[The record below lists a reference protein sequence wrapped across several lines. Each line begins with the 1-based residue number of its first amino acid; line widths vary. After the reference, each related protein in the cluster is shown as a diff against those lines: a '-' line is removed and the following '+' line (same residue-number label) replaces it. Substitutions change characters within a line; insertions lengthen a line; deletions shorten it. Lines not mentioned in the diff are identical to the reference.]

1 MVISKYKRSVAQMHF
16 ELSIGIIWML
26 ISLTGVFIPLIG
38 IFVLMGKEQ
47 SKSSMNLMIANI
59 GCLIMNGAYFL
70 LLRTDRT
77 ADATMAL
84 KMEYLGNFLFYFFFI
99 KFILSYMQ
107 IDVRHKWVRIFTHLW
122 MLFEVAVIAV
132 VWDDTRRE
140 EMFAHHDLEV
150 ESQYGYHFFNM
161 QGGIIYKV
169 RYGFLLGVLL
179 CLIAYMIIKRV
190 HIRKQGGDEKHNLS
204 HLIVAKFV
212 IIIPLIMEIVFQF
225 SFEFVPVFS
234 SVAVLL
240 IILSVVEGDIFS
252 VLDIGRGWVI
262 ENFEAVFIIA
272 DSTYGYLDS
281 NIYAKQQFEEL
292 EDIHK
297 GEKFSLQ
304 LRELFLTEETQ
315 IVIGDKHYERFLK
328 ELVVKDK
335 VRGYCLMLLDVTR
348 NFNMMEALKEAKYR
362 AEEANESKSNFL
374 SNMSHE
380 IRTPMN
386 AIVGM
391 TEILLRSDLSDQDR
405 GYLMNIKNSGAS
417 LLTIINDIL
426 DFSKIESGRL
436 EIIEEEYEPM
446 SMLSDLSMIFLNR
459 IGDKPV
465 ELIFDIDKNLPNK
478 IYGDSLRIRQ
488 VIINIANNAIKFTEQ
503 GFVKL
508 AIKMSQMME
517 PDMVNLEI
525 SIEDSGQGI
534 KPEDL
539 DKLFGSFQQ
548 VDTKKNRNKEGTGLG
563 LAISK
568 QLVENMGGQIGV
580 RSEYGKGSEFYF
592 NIPQRAIGDQ
602 VAAMVKEEAIL
613 HELIVVSG
621 HMNDKQ
627 ILEQLKKLTEEYGLR
642 YVDCYEAQK
651 NKMKVD
657 FFFVDELVYRG
668 LKNSI
673 EEYFVSTGTELCVL
687 QNPMREAVWDE
698 QATVVNKPL
707 YTLNFCQVINH
718 EMTAAFVET
727 DNVMNFIAP
736 QAQILIVDDNE
747 MNLKVARGLLQ
758 PLQMKIDTASSGKT
772 AIEMV
777 QLKKYHI
784 VFMDHMMPVM
794 DGVETTQKIR
804 ELEDDYIQNMPIIA
818 LTANAVMGARE
829 IFKQAGMNDFV
840 PKPIE
845 LKNICSKIRTWLPK
859 ELIQKMSSPVLTK
872 EHASVQ
878 ELPAIEGLNVAEG
891 IKNSGSLEL
900 FTNLLGDFYKLID
913 LKSTKIEKCLADGM
927 IRDYTIEVHALK
939 NTARMIGAMELSE
952 LFYKMEQCG
961 NAEDMETITKE
972 NPAIMELY
980 RSYKPILEPYGKANE
995 QDKKEVPKDEIV
1007 RVLDKLN
1014 FAMDNFDL
1022 DGADVA
1028 LVELEEY
1035 RLPETLSSYM
1045 EELRAYVA
1053 DVAMEE
1059 VMNTGKR
1066 MIELLERSAE

>member
-1 MVISKYKRSVAQMHF
+1 MQFDFNM
-16 ELSIGIIWML
+16 GIIWML
-26 ISLTGVFIPLIG
+26 ISITGVIIPLVG

-47 SKSSMNLMIANI
+47 SKSSTNLMIANI

-70 LLRTDRT
+70 LLRTGKP

-107 IDVRHKWVRIFTHLW
+107 IDVRHRWVRIFTHVW

-140 EMFAHHDLEV
+140 EMFAHHNLE
-150 ESQYGYHFFNM
+150 EDSQFGYHFFNM
-161 QGGIIYKV
+161 QGGIVYKV
-169 RYGFLLGVLL
+169 RYGFLLGFLLVL
-179 CLIAYMIIKRV
+179 IVYMILKRV

-212 IIIPLIMEIVFQF
+212 IIIPLIMEIIFRF

-234 SVAVLL
+234 SIAVLL

-262 ENFEAVFIIA
+262 ENFDSVFMIA
-272 DSTYGYLDS
+272 DSSYGYLDA
-281 NIYAKQQFEEL
+281 NKFAKEQFEEL
-292 EDIHK
+292 ADIHK
-297 GEKFSLQ
+297 GEKLSDR
-304 LRELFLTEETQ
+304 LRDLFLSEKTE
-315 IVIGDKHYERFLK
+315 IVIGENHYEKFIK
-328 ELVVKDK
+328 ELAVKDK
-335 VRGYCLMLLDVTR
+335 VKGYCLIMLNVTKR
-348 NFNMMEALKEAKYR
+348 YNIMEELKEAKQR

-426 DFSKIESGRL
+426 DFSKIESGKL
-436 EIIEEEYEPM
+436 EILEEEYEPM

-478 IYGDSLRIRQ
+478 LYGDSLRIRQ
-488 VIINIANNAIKFTEQ
+488 VIINIANNAIKFTAA
-503 GFVKL
+503 GYVKL
-508 AIKMSQMME
+508 TIQMAPMAE
-517 PDMVNLEI
+517 QDMVNLNI

-568 QLVENMGGQIGV
+568 QLVETMGGQIGV

-592 NIPQRAIGDQ
+592 HIPQRVIGDQ
-602 VAAMVKEEAIL
+602 IAATVREDAVQNNPV
-613 HELIVVSG
+613 VVSG
-621 HMNDKQ
+621 HMKDGQ
-627 ILEQLKKLTEEYGLR
+627 ILEQLKSLTEGYGLKF
-642 YVDCYEAQK
+642 VDCYEARAHK
-651 NKMKVD
+651 VKVD
-657 FFFVDELVYRG
+657 YFFVDESVYRG
-668 LKNSI
+668 LKASI

-687 QNPMREAVWDE
+687 QNPMREAVWND

-718 EMTAAFVET
+718 ETTAAFVET
-727 DNVMNFIAP
+727 DNVMNFTAP

-747 MNLKVARGLLQ
+747 MNLKVAKGLLQ
-758 PLQMKIDTASSGKT
+758 PLQMNIDTASSGKT
-772 AIEMV
+772 ALEMV
-777 QLKKYHI
+777 QTKQYHI

-794 DGVETTQKIR
+794 DGVETTQR
-804 ELEDDYIQNMPIIA
+804 MRALEDTYIQNMPIIA

-829 IFKQAGMNDFV
+829 IFKEAGMNDFV
-840 PKPIE
+840 AKPIE
-845 LKNICSKIRTWLPK
+845 LKDICSKIRAWLPH
-859 ELIQKMSSPVLTK
+859 ELIVKMSAPAQQQLQIPAQMLPV
-872 EHASVQ
+872 
-878 ELPAIEGLNVAEG
+878 IEGLDVMEG
-891 IKNSGSLEL
+891 IKNCGSLEL

-939 NTARMIGAMELSE
+939 NTARMIGALELSE
-952 LFYKMEQCG
+952 QFYQMEQCG
-961 NAEDMETITKE
+961 NAGDVDTIFRET
-972 NPAIMELY
+972 PAIMELY

-995 QDKKEVPKDEIV
+995 QDKKEVPKEELV
-1007 RVLDKLN
+1007 KVLEQLN
-1014 FAMDNFDL
+1014 AAMDSFDL
-1022 DGADVA
+1022 DGADAA
-1028 LVELEEY
+1028 LAELEEY
-1035 RLPETLSSYM
+1035 RLPEELGPYM

-1059 VMNTGKR
+1059 VMNTGNK
-1066 MIELLERSAE
+1066 MIEVLERITE

>member
-1 MVISKYKRSVAQMHF
+1 MQFDFNM
-16 ELSIGIIWML
+16 GIIWML
-26 ISLTGVFIPLIG
+26 ISITGVIIPLVG

-47 SKSSMNLMIANI
+47 SKSSTNLMIANI

-70 LLRTDRT
+70 LLRTGKP

-107 IDVRHKWVRIFTHLW
+107 IDVRHRWVRIFTHVW

-140 EMFAHHDLEV
+140 EMFAHHNLE
-150 ESQYGYHFFNM
+150 EDSQFGYHFFNM
-161 QGGIIYKV
+161 QGGIVYKV
-169 RYGFLLGVLL
+169 RYGFLLGFLLVL
-179 CLIAYMIIKRV
+179 IVYMILKRV

-212 IIIPLIMEIVFQF
+212 IIIPLIMEIIFRF

-234 SVAVLL
+234 SIAVLL

-262 ENFEAVFIIA
+262 ENFDSVFMIA
-272 DSTYGYLDS
+272 DSSYGYLDA
-281 NIYAKQQFEEL
+281 NKFAKEQFEEL
-292 EDIHK
+292 ADIHK
-297 GEKFSLQ
+297 GEKLSDR
-304 LRELFLTEETQ
+304 LRDLFLSEKTE
-315 IVIGDKHYERFLK
+315 IVIGENHYEKFIK
-328 ELVVKDK
+328 ELAVKDK
-335 VRGYCLMLLDVTR
+335 VKGYCLIMLNVTKR
-348 NFNMMEALKEAKYR
+348 YNIMEELKEAKQR

-426 DFSKIESGRL
+426 DFSKIESGKL
-436 EIIEEEYEPM
+436 EILEEEYEPM

-478 IYGDSLRIRQ
+478 LYGDSLRIRQ
-488 VIINIANNAIKFTEQ
+488 VIINIANNAIKFTAA
-503 GFVKL
+503 GYVKL
-508 AIKMSQMME
+508 TIQMAPMAE
-517 PDMVNLEI
+517 QDMVNLNI

-568 QLVENMGGQIGV
+568 QLVETMGGQIGV

-592 NIPQRAIGDQ
+592 HIPQRVIGDQ
-602 VAAMVKEEAIL
+602 IAATVREDAVQNNPV
-613 HELIVVSG
+613 VVSG
-621 HMNDKQ
+621 HMKDGQ
-627 ILEQLKKLTEEYGLR
+627 ILEQLKSLTEGYGLKF
-642 YVDCYEAQK
+642 VDCYEARAHK
-651 NKMKVD
+651 VKVD
-657 FFFVDELVYRG
+657 YFFVDESVYRG
-668 LKNSI
+668 LKASI

-687 QNPMREAVWDE
+687 QNPMREAVWND

-718 EMTAAFVET
+718 ETTAAFVET
-727 DNVMNFIAP
+727 DNVMNFTAP

-747 MNLKVARGLLQ
+747 MNLKVAKGLLQ
-758 PLQMKIDTASSGKT
+758 PLQMNIDTASSGKT
-772 AIEMV
+772 ALEMV
-777 QLKKYHI
+777 QTKQYHI

-794 DGVETTQKIR
+794 DGVETTQR
-804 ELEDDYIQNMPIIA
+804 MRALEDTYIQNMPIIA
-818 LTANAVMGARE
+818 LTANAVTGARE
-829 IFKQAGMNDFV
+829 IFKEAGMNDFV

-845 LKNICSKIRTWLPK
+845 LKDICSKIRAWLPH
-859 ELIQKMSSPVLTK
+859 ELIVKMSAPAQQQLQIPAQMLPV
-872 EHASVQ
+872 
-878 ELPAIEGLNVAEG
+878 IEGLDVTEG
-891 IKNSGSLEL
+891 IKNCGSLEL

-939 NTARMIGAMELSE
+939 NTARMIGALELSE
-952 LFYKMEQCG
+952 QFYQMEQCG
-961 NAEDMETITKE
+961 NAGDVDTIFRET
-972 NPAIMELY
+972 PAIMELY

-995 QDKKEVPKDEIV
+995 QDKKEVPKEELV
-1007 RVLDKLN
+1007 KVLEQLN
-1014 FAMDNFDL
+1014 AAMDSFDL
-1022 DGADVA
+1022 DGADAA
-1028 LVELEEY
+1028 LAELEEY
-1035 RLPETLSSYM
+1035 RLPEELGPYM

-1059 VMNTGKR
+1059 VMNTGNK
-1066 MIELLERSAE
+1066 MIEVLERITE

>member
-1 MVISKYKRSVAQMHF
+1 MQFDFNM
-16 ELSIGIIWML
+16 GIIWML
-26 ISLTGVFIPLIG
+26 ISITGVIIPLVG

-47 SKSSMNLMIANI
+47 SKSSTNLMIANI

-70 LLRTDRT
+70 LLRTGKP

-107 IDVRHKWVRIFTHLW
+107 IDVRHRWVRIFTHVW

-140 EMFAHHDLEV
+140 EMFAHHNLE
-150 ESQYGYHFFNM
+150 EDSQFGYHFFNM
-161 QGGIIYKV
+161 QGGIVYKV
-169 RYGFLLGVLL
+169 RYGFLLGFLLVL
-179 CLIAYMIIKRV
+179 IVYMILKRV

-212 IIIPLIMEIVFQF
+212 IIIPLIMEIIFRF

-234 SVAVLL
+234 SIAVLL

-262 ENFEAVFIIA
+262 ENFDSVFMIA
-272 DSTYGYLDS
+272 DSSYGYLDA
-281 NIYAKQQFEEL
+281 NKFAKEQFEEL
-292 EDIHK
+292 ADIHK
-297 GEKFSLQ
+297 GEKLSDR
-304 LRELFLTEETQ
+304 LRDLFLSEKTE
-315 IVIGDKHYERFLK
+315 IVIGENHYEKFIK
-328 ELVVKDK
+328 ELAVKDK
-335 VRGYCLMLLDVTR
+335 VKGYCLIMLNVTKR
-348 NFNMMEALKEAKYR
+348 YNIMEELKEAKQR

-426 DFSKIESGRL
+426 DFSKIESGKL
-436 EIIEEEYEPM
+436 EILEEEYEPM

-478 IYGDSLRIRQ
+478 LYGDSLRIRQ
-488 VIINIANNAIKFTEQ
+488 IIINIANNAIKFTAA
-503 GFVKL
+503 GYVKL
-508 AIKMSQMME
+508 TIQMAPMAE
-517 PDMVNLEI
+517 QAMVNLNI

-568 QLVENMGGQIGV
+568 QLVETMGGQIGV

-592 NIPQRAIGDQ
+592 HIPQRVIGDQ
-602 VAAMVKEEAIL
+602 IAATVREDAVQNNPV
-613 HELIVVSG
+613 VVSG
-621 HMNDKQ
+621 HMKDGQ
-627 ILEQLKKLTEEYGLR
+627 ILEQLKSLTEGYGLKF
-642 YVDCYEAQK
+642 VDCYEARAHK
-651 NKMKVD
+651 VKVD
-657 FFFVDELVYRG
+657 YFFVDESVYRG
-668 LKNSI
+668 LKASI

-687 QNPMREAVWDE
+687 QNPMREAVWND

-718 EMTAAFVET
+718 ETTAAFVET
-727 DNVMNFIAP
+727 DNVMNFTAP

-747 MNLKVARGLLQ
+747 MNLKVAKGLLQ
-758 PLQMKIDTASSGKT
+758 PLQMNIDTASSGKT
-772 AIEMV
+772 ALEMV
-777 QLKKYHI
+777 QTKQYHI

-794 DGVETTQKIR
+794 DGVETTQR
-804 ELEDDYIQNMPIIA
+804 MRALEDTYIQNMPIIA
-818 LTANAVMGARE
+818 LTANAVTGARE
-829 IFKQAGMNDFV
+829 IFKEAGMNDFV
-840 PKPIE
+840 AKPIE
-845 LKNICSKIRTWLPK
+845 LKDICSKIRAWLPH
-859 ELIQKMSSPVLTK
+859 ELIVKMSAPAQQQLQIPAQMLPV
-872 EHASVQ
+872 
-878 ELPAIEGLNVAEG
+878 IEGLDVMEG
-891 IKNSGSLEL
+891 IKNCGSLEL

-939 NTARMIGAMELSE
+939 NTARMIGALELSE
-952 LFYKMEQCG
+952 QFYQMEQCG
-961 NAEDMETITKE
+961 NAGDVDTIFRET
-972 NPAIMELY
+972 PAIMELY

-995 QDKKEVPKDEIV
+995 QDKKEVPKEELV
-1007 RVLDKLN
+1007 KVLEQLN
-1014 FAMDNFDL
+1014 AAMDSFDL
-1022 DGADVA
+1022 DGADAA
-1028 LVELEEY
+1028 LAELEEY
-1035 RLPETLSSYM
+1035 RLPEELGPYM

-1059 VMNTGKR
+1059 VMNTGNK
-1066 MIELLERSAE
+1066 MIEVLERITE

>member
-1 MVISKYKRSVAQMHF
+1 MQFDFNM
-16 ELSIGIIWML
+16 GIIWML
-26 ISLTGVFIPLIG
+26 ISITGVIIPLVG

-47 SKSSMNLMIANI
+47 SKSSTNLMIANI

-70 LLRTDRT
+70 LLRTGKP

-107 IDVRHKWVRIFTHLW
+107 IDVRHRWVRIFTHVW

-140 EMFAHHDLEV
+140 EMFAHHNLE
-150 ESQYGYHFFNM
+150 EDSQFGYHFFNM
-161 QGGIIYKV
+161 QGGIVYKV
-169 RYGFLLGVLL
+169 RYGFLLGFLLVL
-179 CLIAYMIIKRV
+179 IVYMILKRV

-212 IIIPLIMEIVFQF
+212 IIIPLIMEIIFRF

-234 SVAVLL
+234 SIAVLL

-262 ENFEAVFIIA
+262 ENFDSVFMIA
-272 DSTYGYLDS
+272 DSSYGYLDA
-281 NIYAKQQFEEL
+281 NKFAKEQFEEL
-292 EDIHK
+292 ADIHK
-297 GEKFSLQ
+297 GEKLSDR
-304 LRELFLTEETQ
+304 LRDLFLSEKTE
-315 IVIGDKHYERFLK
+315 IVIGENHYEKFIK
-328 ELVVKDK
+328 ELAVKDK
-335 VRGYCLMLLDVTR
+335 VKGYCLIMLNVTKR
-348 NFNMMEALKEAKYR
+348 YNIMEELKEAKQR

-426 DFSKIESGRL
+426 DFSKIESGKL
-436 EIIEEEYEPM
+436 EILEEEYEPM

-478 IYGDSLRIRQ
+478 LYGDSLRIRQ
-488 VIINIANNAIKFTEQ
+488 VIINIANNAIKFTAA
-503 GFVKL
+503 GYVKL
-508 AIKMSQMME
+508 TIQMAPMAE
-517 PDMVNLEI
+517 QDMVNLNI

-568 QLVENMGGQIGV
+568 QLVETMGGQIGV

-592 NIPQRAIGDQ
+592 HIPQRVIGDQ
-602 VAAMVKEEAIL
+602 IAATVREDAVQNNPV
-613 HELIVVSG
+613 VVSG
-621 HMNDKQ
+621 HMKDGQ
-627 ILEQLKKLTEEYGLR
+627 ILEQLKSLTEGYGLKF
-642 YVDCYEAQK
+642 VDCYEARAHK
-651 NKMKVD
+651 VKVD
-657 FFFVDELVYRG
+657 YFFVDESVYRG
-668 LKNSI
+668 LKASI

-687 QNPMREAVWDE
+687 QNPMREAVWND

-718 EMTAAFVET
+718 ETTAAFVET
-727 DNVMNFIAP
+727 DNVMNFTAP

-747 MNLKVARGLLQ
+747 MNLKVAKGLLQ
-758 PLQMKIDTASSGKT
+758 PLQMNIDTASSGKT
-772 AIEMV
+772 ALEMV
-777 QLKKYHI
+777 QTKQYHI

-794 DGVETTQKIR
+794 DGVETTQR
-804 ELEDDYIQNMPIIA
+804 MRALEDTYIQNMPIIA
-818 LTANAVMGARE
+818 LTANAVTGARE
-829 IFKQAGMNDFV
+829 IFKEAGMNDFV

-845 LKNICSKIRTWLPK
+845 LKDICSKIRAWLPH
-859 ELIQKMSSPVLTK
+859 ELIVKMSAPAQQQLQIPAQMLPV
-872 EHASVQ
+872 
-878 ELPAIEGLNVAEG
+878 IEGLDVMEG
-891 IKNSGSLEL
+891 IKNCGSLEL

-939 NTARMIGAMELSE
+939 NTARMIGALELSE
-952 LFYKMEQCG
+952 QFYQMEQCG
-961 NAEDMETITKE
+961 NAGDVDTIFRET
-972 NPAIMELY
+972 PAIMELY

-995 QDKKEVPKDEIV
+995 QDKKEVPKEELV
-1007 RVLDKLN
+1007 KVLEQLN
-1014 FAMDNFDL
+1014 AAMDSFDL
-1022 DGADVA
+1022 DGADAA
-1028 LVELEEY
+1028 LAELEEY
-1035 RLPETLSSYM
+1035 RLPEELGPYM

-1059 VMNTGKR
+1059 VMNTGNK
-1066 MIELLERSAE
+1066 MIEVLERITE

>member
-613 HELIVVSG
+613 HEPIVVSG

-1022 DGADVA
+1022 DGADAA

>member
-1 MVISKYKRSVAQMHF
+1 MQFDFNM
-16 ELSIGIIWML
+16 GIIWML
-26 ISLTGVFIPLIG
+26 ISITGVIIPLVG

-47 SKSSMNLMIANI
+47 SKSSTNLMIANI

-70 LLRTDRT
+70 LLRTGKP

-107 IDVRHKWVRIFTHLW
+107 IDVRHRWVRIFTHVW

-140 EMFAHHDLEV
+140 EMFAHHNLE
-150 ESQYGYHFFNM
+150 EDSQFGYHFFNM
-161 QGGIIYKV
+161 QGGIVYKV
-169 RYGFLLGVLL
+169 RYGFLLGFLLVL
-179 CLIAYMIIKRV
+179 IVYMILKRV

-212 IIIPLIMEIVFQF
+212 IIIPLIMEIIFRF

-234 SVAVLL
+234 SIAVLL

-262 ENFEAVFIIA
+262 ENFDSVFMIA
-272 DSTYGYLDS
+272 DSSYGYLDA
-281 NIYAKQQFEEL
+281 NKFAKEQFEEL
-292 EDIHK
+292 ADIHK
-297 GEKFSLQ
+297 GEKLSDR
-304 LRELFLTEETQ
+304 LRDLFLSEKTE
-315 IVIGDKHYERFLK
+315 IVIGENHYEKFIK
-328 ELVVKDK
+328 ELAVKDK
-335 VRGYCLMLLDVTR
+335 VKGYCLIMLNVTKR
-348 NFNMMEALKEAKYR
+348 YNIMEELKEAKQR

-426 DFSKIESGRL
+426 DFSKIESGKL
-436 EIIEEEYEPM
+436 EILEEEYEPM

-478 IYGDSLRIRQ
+478 LYGDSLRIRQ
-488 VIINIANNAIKFTEQ
+488 VIINIANNAIKFTAA
-503 GFVKL
+503 GYVKL
-508 AIKMSQMME
+508 TIQMAPMAE
-517 PDMVNLEI
+517 QDMVNLNI

-568 QLVENMGGQIGV
+568 QLVETMGGQIGV

-592 NIPQRAIGDQ
+592 HIPQRVIGDQ
-602 VAAMVKEEAIL
+602 IAATVREDAVQNNPV
-613 HELIVVSG
+613 VVSG
-621 HMNDKQ
+621 HMKDGQ
-627 ILEQLKKLTEEYGLR
+627 ILEQLKSLTEGYGLKF
-642 YVDCYEAQK
+642 VDCYEARAHK
-651 NKMKVD
+651 VKVD
-657 FFFVDELVYRG
+657 YFFVDESVYRG
-668 LKNSI
+668 LKASI

-687 QNPMREAVWDE
+687 QNPMREAVWND

-718 EMTAAFVET
+718 ETTAAFVET
-727 DNVMNFIAP
+727 DNVMNFTAP

-747 MNLKVARGLLQ
+747 MNLKVAKGLLQ
-758 PLQMKIDTASSGKT
+758 PLQMNIDTASSGKT
-772 AIEMV
+772 ALEMV
-777 QLKKYHI
+777 QTKQYHI

-794 DGVETTQKIR
+794 DGVETTQR
-804 ELEDDYIQNMPIIA
+804 MRALEDTYIQNMPIIA
-818 LTANAVMGARE
+818 LTANAVTGARE
-829 IFKQAGMNDFV
+829 IFKEAGMNDFV
-840 PKPIE
+840 AKPIE
-845 LKNICSKIRTWLPK
+845 LKDICSKIRAWLPH
-859 ELIQKMSSPVLTK
+859 ELIVKMSAPAQQQLQIPAQMLPV
-872 EHASVQ
+872 
-878 ELPAIEGLNVAEG
+878 IEGLDVMEG
-891 IKNSGSLEL
+891 IKNCGSLEL

-939 NTARMIGAMELSE
+939 NTARMIGALELSE
-952 LFYKMEQCG
+952 QFYQMEQCG
-961 NAEDMETITKE
+961 NAGDVDTIFRET
-972 NPAIMELY
+972 PAIMELY
-980 RSYKPILEPYGKANE
+980 RSYKPVLEPYGKANE
-995 QDKKEVPKDEIV
+995 QDKKEVPKEELV
-1007 RVLDKLN
+1007 KVLEQLN
-1014 FAMDNFDL
+1014 AAMDSFDL
-1022 DGADVA
+1022 DGADAA
-1028 LVELEEY
+1028 LAELEEY
-1035 RLPETLSSYM
+1035 RLPEELGPYM

-1059 VMNTGKR
+1059 VMNTGNK
-1066 MIELLERSAE
+1066 MIEVLERITE

>member
-1 MVISKYKRSVAQMHF
+1 MDVHF
-16 ELSIGIIWML
+16 DFSIGIIWML
-26 ISLTGVFIPLIG
+26 ISFAGILIPLVG

-47 SKSSMNLMIANI
+47 SKSSTNLMIANI

-70 LLRTDRT
+70 LLRTDKP
-77 ADATMAL
+77 AEANMAL

-107 IDVRHKWVRIFTHLW
+107 IDVRHRWVRIFTHLW

-140 EMFAHHDLEV
+140 VMFAHHDLEMD
-150 ESQYGYHFFNM
+150 SKFGYHFFNM
-161 QGGIIYKV
+161 QGGIVYKV
-169 RYGFLLGVLL
+169 RYGFLLGFLMVL
-179 CLIAYMIIKRV
+179 IMYMIIKRV

-212 IIIPLIMEIVFQF
+212 IIIPLIMEIVFRF

-234 SVAVLL
+234 SIAVLL

-262 ENFEAVFIIA
+262 ENFDSVFMIV
-272 DSTYGYLDS
+272 DSTYGYLDA
-281 NIYAKQQFEEL
+281 NKFAKEQFEEL
-292 EDIHK
+292 ADIHK
-297 GEKFSLQ
+297 GEKLPER
-304 LRELFLTEETQ
+304 LRDLFLSEKTEM
-315 IVIGDKHYERFLK
+315 VIGEKHYEKFIK
-328 ELVVKDK
+328 ELTVKDK
-335 VRGYCLMLLDVTR
+335 VRGYCLIMLNVTKR
-348 NFNMMEALKEAKYR
+348 YNMMEELREAKLR

-426 DFSKIESGRL
+426 DFSKIESGKL

-465 ELIFDIDKNLPNK
+465 ELIFDIDRDLPNK
-478 IYGDSLRIRQ
+478 LYGDSLRIRQ
-488 VIINIANNAIKFTEQ
+488 VIINIANNAIKFTAA
-503 GFVKL
+503 GYVKL
-508 AIKMSQMME
+508 TIQMAPMTE
-517 PDMVNLEI
+517 PDMVNLNI

-568 QLVENMGGQIGV
+568 QLVETMGGQIGV
-580 RSEYGKGSEFYF
+580 RSEYGSGSEFYF
-592 NIPQRAIGDQ
+592 HIPQRRIGDQ
-602 VAAMVKEEAIL
+602 VAAAIREDAVS
-613 HELIVVSG
+613 HEPVVVSG
-621 HMNDKQ
+621 HMKDERT
-627 ILEQLKKLTEEYGLR
+627 LAQLKSLTEGYGLK
-642 YVDCYEAQK
+642 YVDCYKARDHK
-651 NKMKVD
+651 DKVD
-657 FFFVDELVYRG
+657 YFFVDESVYRG
-668 LKNSI
+668 IKDSI

-687 QNPMREAVWDE
+687 QNPMREAVWDD

-718 EMTAAFVET
+718 ETTAAFVET
-727 DNVMNFIAP
+727 DNVMNFTAP

-747 MNLKVARGLLQ
+747 MNLKVAKGLLQ
-758 PLQMKIDTASSGKT
+758 PLQMNIDTASSGKT
-772 AIEMV
+772 ALEMV
-777 QLKKYHI
+777 QSKQYHI

-794 DGVETTQKIR
+794 DGVETTQKMR
-804 ELEDDYIQNMPIIA
+804 ALEDPYIQNMPIIA

-829 IFKQAGMNDFV
+829 IFKEAGMNDFV
-840 PKPIE
+840 AKPIE
-845 LKNICSKIRTWLPK
+845 LKDICSKIRTWLPN
-859 ELIQKMSSPVLTK
+859 ELIMKMS
-872 EHASVQ
+872 ASARPQAKIPAQ
-878 ELPAIEGLNVAEG
+878 ELPVIEGLDVAEG
-891 IKNSGSLEL
+891 VKNSGSFEL

-939 NTARMIGAMELSE
+939 NTARMIGALELSE
-952 LFYKMEQCG
+952 LFYQMEQCG
-961 NAEDMETITKE
+961 NAGDIETIFRE
-972 NPAIMELY
+972 NPAVMELY

-995 QDKKEVPKDEIV
+995 QDKKEVPKEKIV
-1007 RVLDKLN
+1007 NALEQLN
-1014 FAMDNFDL
+1014 AAMDSFDL
-1022 DGADVA
+1022 DGADAA
-1028 LVELEEY
+1028 LAELEEY
-1035 RLPETLSSYM
+1035 RLPEELGSYM

-1053 DVAMEE
+1053 DVAMED
-1059 VMNTGKR
+1059 VMNTGNK
-1066 MIELLERSAE
+1066 MIEILERITE

>member
-1 MVISKYKRSVAQMHF
+1 MQFDFNM
-16 ELSIGIIWML
+16 GIIWML
-26 ISLTGVFIPLIG
+26 ISITGVIIPLVG

-47 SKSSMNLMIANI
+47 SKSSTNLMIANI

-70 LLRTDRT
+70 LLRTGKP

-107 IDVRHKWVRIFTHLW
+107 IDVRHRWVRIFTHVW

-140 EMFAHHDLEV
+140 EMFAHHNLE
-150 ESQYGYHFFNM
+150 EDSQFGYHFFNM
-161 QGGIIYKV
+161 QGGIVYKV
-169 RYGFLLGVLL
+169 RYGFLLGFLLVL
-179 CLIAYMIIKRV
+179 IVYMILKRV

-212 IIIPLIMEIVFQF
+212 IIIPLIMEIIFRF

-234 SVAVLL
+234 SIAVLL

-262 ENFEAVFIIA
+262 ENFDSVFMIA
-272 DSTYGYLDS
+272 DSSYGYLDA
-281 NIYAKQQFEEL
+281 NKFAKEQFEEL
-292 EDIHK
+292 ADIHK
-297 GEKFSLQ
+297 GEKLSDR
-304 LRELFLTEETQ
+304 LRDLFLSEKTE
-315 IVIGDKHYERFLK
+315 IVIGENHYEKFIK
-328 ELVVKDK
+328 ELAVKDK
-335 VRGYCLMLLDVTR
+335 VKGYCLIMLNVTKR
-348 NFNMMEALKEAKYR
+348 YNIMEELKEAKQR

-426 DFSKIESGRL
+426 DFSKIESGKL
-436 EIIEEEYEPM
+436 EILEEEYEPM

-478 IYGDSLRIRQ
+478 LYGDSLRIRQ
-488 VIINIANNAIKFTEQ
+488 VIINIANNAIKFTAA
-503 GFVKL
+503 GYVKL
-508 AIKMSQMME
+508 TIQMAPMAE
-517 PDMVNLEI
+517 QDMVNLNI

-568 QLVENMGGQIGV
+568 QLVETMGGQIGV

-592 NIPQRAIGDQ
+592 HIPQRVIGDQ
-602 VAAMVKEEAIL
+602 IAATVREDAVQNNPV
-613 HELIVVSG
+613 VVSG
-621 HMNDKQ
+621 HMKDGQ
-627 ILEQLKKLTEEYGLR
+627 ILEQLKSLTEGYGLKF
-642 YVDCYEAQK
+642 VDCYEARAHK
-651 NKMKVD
+651 VKVD
-657 FFFVDELVYRG
+657 YFFVDESVYRG
-668 LKNSI
+668 LKASI

-687 QNPMREAVWDE
+687 QNPMREAVWND

-718 EMTAAFVET
+718 ETTAAFVET
-727 DNVMNFIAP
+727 DNVMNFTAP

-747 MNLKVARGLLQ
+747 MNLKVAKGLLQ
-758 PLQMKIDTASSGKT
+758 PLQMNIDTASSGKT
-772 AIEMV
+772 ALEMV
-777 QLKKYHI
+777 QTKQYHI

-794 DGVETTQKIR
+794 DGVETTQR
-804 ELEDDYIQNMPIIA
+804 MRALEDTYIQNMPIIA
-818 LTANAVMGARE
+818 LTANAVTGARE
-829 IFKQAGMNDFV
+829 IFKEAGMNDFV
-840 PKPIE
+840 AKPIE
-845 LKNICSKIRTWLPK
+845 LKDICSKIRAWLPH
-859 ELIQKMSSPVLTK
+859 ELIVKMSAPAQQQLQIPAQMLPV
-872 EHASVQ
+872 
-878 ELPAIEGLNVAEG
+878 IEGLDVMEG
-891 IKNSGSLEL
+891 IKNCGSLEL

-913 LKSTKIEKCLADGM
+913 LK
-927 IRDYTIEVHALK
+927 
-939 NTARMIGAMELSE
+939 
-952 LFYKMEQCG
+952 
-961 NAEDMETITKE
+961 
-972 NPAIMELY
+972 
-980 RSYKPILEPYGKANE
+980 
-995 QDKKEVPKDEIV
+995 
-1007 RVLDKLN
+1007 
-1014 FAMDNFDL
+1014 
-1022 DGADVA
+1022 
-1028 LVELEEY
+1028 
-1035 RLPETLSSYM
+1035 
-1045 EELRAYVA
+1045 
-1053 DVAMEE
+1053 
-1059 VMNTGKR
+1059 
-1066 MIELLERSAE
+1066 

>member
-613 HELIVVSG
+613 HEPIVVSG

>member
-1 MVISKYKRSVAQMHF
+1 
-16 ELSIGIIWML
+16 
-26 ISLTGVFIPLIG
+26 
-38 IFVLMGKEQ
+38 
-47 SKSSMNLMIANI
+47 
-59 GCLIMNGAYFL
+59 
-70 LLRTDRT
+70 
-77 ADATMAL
+77 
-84 KMEYLGNFLFYFFFI
+84 
-99 KFILSYMQ
+99 
-107 IDVRHKWVRIFTHLW
+107 

-613 HELIVVSG
+613 HEPIVVSG

-1022 DGADVA
+1022 DGADAA

>member
-1 MVISKYKRSVAQMHF
+1 MDMQFDFNM
-16 ELSIGIIWML
+16 GIIWML
-26 ISLTGVFIPLIG
+26 ISITGVIIPLVG

-47 SKSSMNLMIANI
+47 SKSSTNLMIANI

-70 LLRTDRT
+70 LLRTGKP

-107 IDVRHKWVRIFTHLW
+107 IDVRHRWVRIFTHVW

-140 EMFAHHDLEV
+140 EMFAHHNLE
-150 ESQYGYHFFNM
+150 EDSQFGYHFFNM
-161 QGGIIYKV
+161 QGGIVYKV
-169 RYGFLLGVLL
+169 RYGFLLGFLLVL
-179 CLIAYMIIKRV
+179 IVYMILKRV

-212 IIIPLIMEIVFQF
+212 IIIPLIMEIIFRF

-234 SVAVLL
+234 SIAVLL

-262 ENFEAVFIIA
+262 ENFDSVFMIA
-272 DSTYGYLDS
+272 DSSYGYLDA
-281 NIYAKQQFEEL
+281 NKFAKEQFEEL
-292 EDIHK
+292 ADIHK
-297 GEKFSLQ
+297 GEKLSDR
-304 LRELFLTEETQ
+304 LRDLFLSEKTE
-315 IVIGDKHYERFLK
+315 IVIGENHYEKFIK
-328 ELVVKDK
+328 ELAVKDK
-335 VRGYCLMLLDVTR
+335 VKGYCLIMLNVTKR
-348 NFNMMEALKEAKYR
+348 YNIMEELKEAKQR

-426 DFSKIESGRL
+426 DFSKIESGKL
-436 EIIEEEYEPM
+436 EILEEEYEPM

-478 IYGDSLRIRQ
+478 LYGDSLRIRQ
-488 VIINIANNAIKFTEQ
+488 VIINIANNAIKFTAA
-503 GFVKL
+503 GYVKL
-508 AIKMSQMME
+508 TIQMAPMAE
-517 PDMVNLEI
+517 QDMVNLNI

-568 QLVENMGGQIGV
+568 QLVETMGGQIGV

-592 NIPQRAIGDQ
+592 HIPQRVIGDQ
-602 VAAMVKEEAIL
+602 IAATVREDAVRNNPV
-613 HELIVVSG
+613 VVSG
-621 HMNDKQ
+621 HMKDAR
-627 ILEQLKKLTEEYGLR
+627 ILEQLKSLTEGYGLKF
-642 YVDCYEAQK
+642 VDCYEARAHK
-651 NKMKVD
+651 VKVD
-657 FFFVDELVYRG
+657 YFFVDESVYRG
-668 LKNSI
+668 LKASI

-687 QNPMREAVWDE
+687 QNPMREAVWND

-718 EMTAAFVET
+718 ETTAAFVET
-727 DNVMNFIAP
+727 DNVMNFTAP

-747 MNLKVARGLLQ
+747 MNLKVAKGLLQ
-758 PLQMKIDTASSGKT
+758 PLQMNIDTASSGKT
-772 AIEMV
+772 ALEMV
-777 QLKKYHI
+777 QTKQYHI

-794 DGVETTQKIR
+794 DGVETTQR
-804 ELEDDYIQNMPIIA
+804 MRALEDTYIQNMPIIA
-818 LTANAVMGARE
+818 LTANAVTGARE
-829 IFKQAGMNDFV
+829 IFKEAGMNDFV

-845 LKNICSKIRTWLPK
+845 LKDICSKIRAWLPH
-859 ELIQKMSSPVLTK
+859 ELIVKMSAPAQQQLQIPAQMLPV
-872 EHASVQ
+872 
-878 ELPAIEGLNVAEG
+878 IEGLDVTEG
-891 IKNSGSLEL
+891 IKNCGSLEL

-939 NTARMIGAMELSE
+939 NTARMIGALELSE
-952 LFYKMEQCG
+952 QFYQMEQCG
-961 NAEDMETITKE
+961 NAGDVDTIFRET
-972 NPAIMELY
+972 PAIMELY

-995 QDKKEVPKDEIV
+995 QDKKEVPKEELV
-1007 RVLDKLN
+1007 KVLEQLN
-1014 FAMDNFDL
+1014 AAMDSFDL
-1022 DGADVA
+1022 DGADAA
-1028 LVELEEY
+1028 LAELEEY
-1035 RLPETLSSYM
+1035 RLPEELGPYM

-1059 VMNTGKR
+1059 VMNTGNK
-1066 MIELLERSAE
+1066 MIEVLERITE